1 MNKHPTIS
9 LLAVVWGLLMILL
22 TGTVI
27 VARYDFGDLSLYVA
41 LGFAIG
47 KALLIIFFFMHVR
60 YQARQVLL
68 FAGAAY
74 LWLMILIVGTLQD
87 YTSRNWIKAQD
98 KRGSVKIKLPHQEE
112 R

>member
-1 MNKHPTIS
+1 MNRYPTIF
-9 LLAVVWGLLMILL
+9 LLAVVWALLMILL
-22 TGTVI
+22 TGTVV
-27 VARYDFGDLSLYVA
+27 VARFDLGDFSLYVA

-60 YQARQVLL
+60 YEAKQVLL

-87 YTSRNWIKAQD
+87 YISRHWIKGQD
-98 KRGSVKIKLPHQEE
+98 KRASIELTLPPQE